1 MVKTLFKG
9 VNNIVFNGEMEFD
22 GITLQTVRLQDLSVD
37 RWNSFAEKQN
47 TKMFIELVG
56 RQPRNYEEVRNWV
69 RSLSTNK
76 KAAAATATL

>member
-1 MVKTLFKG
+1 MLIDGVK
-9 VNNIVFNGEMEFD
+9 NI
-22 GITLQTVRLQDLSVD
+22 DLINSNVAILED
-37 RWNSFAEKQN
+37 YDTERWNALAEKQN